1 MFRTLKPFDQ
11 KKITLGKI
19 FKILAIITGIVIVLT
34 LILAMFPQF
43 FRYKDRMLEATFTMN
58 MVLIVLI
65 LLNFVNYILFRGK
78 EGNFMGNL
86 ELKENEIVLNG
97 DSFPL
102 ENISKIRFIG
112 NDIKGQFRGF
122 STKGTENSMIL
133 KTNNGQEIKVNFEQ
147 TLENNLKKY
156 SEILKIYHNQNKLS
170 EANYDNILNNTNY
183 Y

>member
-19 FKILAIITGIVIVLT
+19 FKTLAIITGIVIVLT

-78 EGNFMGNL
+78 EGNFTGN
-86 ELKENEIVLNG
+86 
-97 DSFPL
+97 
-102 ENISKIRFIG
+102 
-112 NDIKGQFRGF
+112 
-122 STKGTENSMIL
+122 M
-133 KTNNGQEIKVNFEQ
+133 
-147 TLENNLKKY
+147 
-156 SEILKIYHNQNKLS
+156 
-170 EANYDNILNNTNY
+170 
-183 Y
+183 

>member
-19 FKILAIITGIVIVLT
+19 FKTLAIITGIVIVLT
-34 LILAMFPQF
+34 LILAMIPQF
-43 FRYKDRMLEATFTMN
+43 FRYKDRMLEATFAMN
-58 MVLIVLI
+58 MVLIALI
-65 LLNFVNYILFRGK
+65 LLNFINYVLFRGK
-78 EGNFMGNL
+78 KGNFTGNL
-86 ELKENEIVLNG
+86 ELKEDKIVLNG
-97 DSFPL
+97 KTFPL

-122 STKGTENSMIL
+122 STKGTENSVIL
-133 KTNNGQEIKVNFEQ
+133 KTNDGNEISSNFEQ
-147 TLENNLKKY
+147 TLENNLKNY
-156 SEILKIYHNQNKLS
+156 SEFLKIYHDQNKLS